1 MHDSEKMT
9 SRELGLV
16 LAQQLLDVQDLHFG
30 LWDPALPVSMAN
42 FGLAQQRYTDLLLE
56 HLQELLADRTA
67 AQILDIGCGTGHM
80 LEQLVASGY
89 AADAVNPSHYLNR
102 QVKARFSRL
111 AGASPALFESTFE
124 DMPHANCQGR
134 YDLLLCSESFQYIPM
149 PAFFEKAPGLLRSGG
164 YVVICDFFKTDAHGD
179 GAEGDRSFSGGHLL
193 AQFYGLLHDSPF
205 RKLLDEDLTPR
216 ISPNIDLL
224 DEWLMQRLA
233 PAAASVDRYLH
244 DQYPRSRNVLKWLA
258 RRKLAKLKYKYL
270 SGHRNADMFR
280 KYKTYRL
287 LVLQLAPWSS
297 TGPLVPGRPADDKY
311 GCI

>member
-1 MHDSEKMT
+1 MHESEKMT

-124 DMPHANCQGR
+124 GMPHANCQGR

-193 AQFYGLLHDSPF
+193 GQFYGLLRDSPF

-244 DQYPRSRNVLKWLA
+244 DQYPRSRKVLKWLA

-287 LVLQLAPWSS
+287 LVLQLAP
-297 TGPLVPGRPADDKY
+297 
-311 GCI
+311 